1 MDRMTAALAGLLHDI
16 GKFWQRT
23 AAGRDQPLA
32 AGYESFRRLDD
43 EPHHA
48 YGKHGA
54 HATWSAAFVARH
66 VPTALREVGYA
77 VLYHHNPLDH
87 LSKIVT
93 LADRLA
99 SGERADEVDKQPRNL
114 LSVFCQIGEDDQ
126 SRPEPAYYPLRPLA
140 LDEATL
146 FPSKQSEDDAA
157 AYLQLWEQFE
167 RDAAALQTQD
177 DAEAYI
183 ESMYHLLYRYAWCV
197 PSAFYR
203 STPDISLY
211 DHSRVTAA
219 VAACLVDFDE
229 NKIDELLAHIEDDS
243 TTPVAYLVEGDISGV
258 QRFIYTIT
266 AKGAAK
272 GLRGRS
278 LYLQLLNEA
287 IARFVLREMG
297 LPITNLIYVGGGHFY
312 LLVPPSE
319 IGRLDAIQD
328 VLDRLLLKHHE
339 GALYVALGKTP
350 LFAANFQIREKK
362 GPNALLKSEAEKD
375 FSAKWHEAGQAVGAA
390 KRRRFANLPE
400 VFDPHGHGG
409 NEEAECQACHAERE
423 DVVEDA
429 EGVRK
434 CVLCVSLEDLGGA
447 LGRSQY
453 LALGQVVPADQK
465 PGGWENPLAALGM
478 KVALLDDQFERRVR
492 DWAGVERVTV
502 LGLRDFPDASLVNQ
516 VSRALRCPVAA
527 GVRYT
532 VNVTPCKGKY
542 EVATFEDMQDAS
554 HGLKRLGVLRMDV
567 DDLGYLFGQGFRHK
581 QNGKERNLATLA
593 RVASLS
599 SMMALFFEGWVGE
612 LCEQVNG
619 KHRRLIT
626 VVDEQTGERIEVET
640 DVIYTIYS
648 GGDDLFIVGAWDV
661 LPALAN
667 EIRSDL
673 RRFASAN
680 PAVHIS
686 GGITLHGGK
695 YPLYLAAE
703 DAAGALEGAK
713 DLPDKNALTFL
724 GQPLYWE
731 AWEVVNGYKNE
742 LCDLVEQRGVGRSL
756 LHVLQQMH
764 AQYRNMRDALAEQGG
779 LRARNGHDQTVW
791 GPYMWHSA
799 YLLTRLAER
808 SKGDAAQRVKEL
820 RDYLS
825 AEDFRAIER
834 VGLAARWAEA
844 LTRSEKQTKEG

>member
-16 GKFWQRT
+16 GKFWQRA

-32 AGYESFRRLDD
+32 SGYESFRRLDD

-87 LSKIVT
+87 LSKIVA

-99 SGERADEVDKQPRNL
+99 SGERADEADKQPRNL

-126 SRPEPAYYPLRPLA
+126 SRPESAYFPLRPLA
-140 LDEATL
+140 LDEATI
-146 FPSKQSEDDAA
+146 FPSGQIEDDAA
-157 AYLQLWEQFE
+157 AYSWLWEQFE
-167 RDAAALQTQD
+167 QEATALQTLD

-183 ESMYHLLYRYAWCV
+183 ESMYHLLYRYTWCV

-219 VAACLVDFDE
+219 VAACLADFDE
-229 NKIDELLAHIEDDS
+229 TKIGELLAHTRDDT
-243 TTPVAYLVEGDISGV
+243 TTPLAYLVEGDISGV

-287 IARFVLREMG
+287 IARFVLHEMG

-312 LLVPPSE
+312 LIVPPSE
-319 IGRLDAIQD
+319 IGRLDAVQHM
-328 VLDRLLLKHHE
+328 LDQLLLEHHE
-339 GALYVALGKTP
+339 GALYLALGSAE
-350 LFAANFQIREKK
+350 LCAADFQ
-362 GPNALLKSEAEKD
+362 ASA
-375 FSAKWHEAGQAVGAA
+375 FSAKWREVGQAVGQA
-390 KRRRFANLPE
+390 KRRRFADIPG
-400 VFDPHGHGG
+400 VFDARGHGG
-409 NEEAECQACHAERE
+409 NEETECQVCHAERQ
-423 DVVEDA
+423 DITEDA

-434 CVLCVSLEDLGGA
+434 CALCRSLEDLGEV

-453 LALGQVVPADQK
+453 LALGQIAPVEQK
-465 PGGWENPLAALGM
+465 PGGWEGLLAALGM
-478 KVALLDDQFERRVR
+478 KAALLDDEFEKRVR
-492 DWAGVERVTV
+492 DWADVQRATV

-532 VNVTPCKGKY
+532 VNVTPRKGQY
-542 EVATFEDMQDAS
+542 VATFEDLQEAS

-567 DDLGYLFGQGFRHK
+567 DNLGHLFSHGFRRK
-581 QNGKERNLATLA
+581 DRGTERNLATLA

-599 SMMALFFEGWVGE
+599 SMMALFFEGWVGR
-612 LCEQVNG
+612 LCEQVN
-619 KHRRLIT
+619 
-626 VVDEQTGERIEVET
+626 RIEVET
-640 DVIYTIYS
+640 DVLYTIYS

-695 YPLYLAAE
+695 YPLYLAAD

-724 GQPLYWE
+724 GQPLHWE
-731 AWEVVNGYKNE
+731 EWEVVDGYKNE
-742 LCDLVEQRGVGRSL
+742 LCDLVEQREVGRSL

-764 AQYRNMRDALAEQGG
+764 AQYRNLRDALAEQGG

-808 SKGDAAQRVKEL
+808 SKGDAAQRVKKL
-820 RDYLS
+820 RDDLS
-825 AEDFRAIER
+825 AEDFHAIET

-844 LTRSEKQTKEG
+844 LTRSEKQMKEG

>member
-16 GKFWQRT
+16 GKFWQR
-23 AAGRDQPLA
+23 AGNDPRGP
-32 AGYESFRRLDD
+32 GYESFGPED
-43 EPHHA
+43 
-48 YGKHGA
+48 YGQHGA
-54 HATWSAAFVARH
+54 HATWSAAFIEHR
-66 VPTALREVGYA
+66 VPQSLRDVGYA
-77 VLYHHNPLDH
+77 ALYHHKPQDH
-87 LSKIVT
+87 LSKIVA

-99 SGERADEVDKQPRNL
+99 SGERADEADKQPRNL

-126 SRPEPAYYPLRPLA
+126 SRPESAYFPLRPLA
-140 LDEATL
+140 LDEATI
-146 FPSKQSEDDAA
+146 FPSERIEDDAA
-157 AYLQLWEQFE
+157 AYSWLWEQFE
-167 RDAAALQTQD
+167 RDAAVLQTQD

-183 ESMYHLLYRYAWCV
+183 ESMYHLLYRYTWCV

-219 VAACLVDFDE
+219 VAACLADFDE
-229 NKIDELLAHIEDDS
+229 TKIDELLAHTRDDT
-243 TTPVAYLVEGDISGV
+243 TTPLAYLVEGDISGV
-258 QRFIYTIT
+258 QRFIYTLT
-266 AKGAAK
+266 AKGVAK

-319 IGRLDAIQD
+319 IGRLDALQN

-339 GALYVALGKTP
+339 GALYLALGCAE
-350 LFAANFQIREKK
+350 LCAADFQA
-362 GPNALLKSEAEKD
+362 NA
-375 FSAKWHEAGQAVGAA
+375 FSAKWHEVGQAVGAA
-390 KRRRFANLPE
+390 KRRRFAGIPE
-400 VFDPHGHGG
+400 VFEPRGHGG
-409 NEEAECQACHAERE
+409 NEETECQVCHAERE

-434 CVLCVSLEDLGGA
+434 CALCVSLEKLAQDLGHA
-447 LGRSQY
+447 EYLVLG
-453 LALGQVVPADQK
+453 LGQATPYQTQCGDWQ
-465 PGGWENPLAALGM
+465 AALAELG
-478 KVALLDDQFERRVR
+478 VIAALR
-492 DWAGVERVTV
+492 DEHAREKWEPEWGGVQRATV
-502 LGLRDFPDASLVNQ
+502 LGLRRFPPAGLAVQ
-516 VSRALRCPVAA
+516 VAGELGCPVAA

-532 VNVTPCKGKY
+532 VNVTPRKGQYKVATSEDMQEVARPVSRLPEDPSQY
-542 EVATFEDMQDAS
+542 KVATFEDMQEAS
-554 HGLKRLGVLRMDV
+554 HGLKRLGVLRMDL
-567 DDLGYLFGQGFRHK
+567 DDLGHLFSRGFQGK
-581 QNGKERNLATLA
+581 DKGKERNLATLA

-599 SMMALFFEGWVGE
+599 SMMALFFEGWVGH
-612 LCEQVNG
+612 LCQRIN
-619 KHRRLIT
+619 
-626 VVDEQTGERIEVET
+626 DEAEIGLV
-640 DVIYTIYS
+640 YTIYS

-695 YPLYLAAE
+695 YPLYLAAD

-713 DLPDKNALTFL
+713 DLPGKDALTFL
-724 GQPLYWE
+724 DQSLKWDE
-731 AWEVVNGYKNE
+731 WDEVLAFQRE
-742 LCDLVEQRGVGRSL
+742 LVALVEDSAVGRSL
-756 LHVLQQMH
+756 LHVLQQMNI
-764 AQYRNMRDALAEQGG
+764 QYRDMRDELIRQGKT
-779 LRARNGHDQTVW
+779 RARNGKEQTVW

-844 LTRSEKQTKEG
+844 LSRSEKQTKEVSD

>member
-16 GKFWQRT
+16 GKFWQR
-23 AAGRDQPLA
+23 AGTDPRGP
-32 AGYESFRRLDD
+32 GYESFGPED
-43 EPHHA
+43 
-48 YGKHGA
+48 YGQHGA
-54 HATWSAAFVARH
+54 HATWSAAFIERH
-66 VPTALREVGYA
+66 VPPSLRDVGYA
-77 VLYHHNPLDH
+77 ALYHHKPQDH
-87 LSKIVT
+87 LSKIVA

-99 SGERADEVDKQPRNL
+99 SGERADETDKQPRNL
-114 LSVFCQIGEDDQ
+114 LSVFCQIGEDDR
-126 SRPEPAYYPLRPLA
+126 SRPDSAYFPLRSLA
-140 LDEATL
+140 LDAATI
-146 FPSKQSEDDAA
+146 FPSEQIEDDAA
-157 AYLQLWEQFE
+157 AYSGLWEQFE

-177 DAEAYI
+177 DAESYL

-197 PSAFYR
+197 PAAFYR

-229 NKIDELLAHIEDDS
+229 TTLDELLAHPKDD
-243 TTPVAYLVEGDISGV
+243 TATPLAYLVKGDISGV

-312 LLVPPSE
+312 LIVPPSE
-319 IGRLDAIQD
+319 MARLDD
-328 VLDRLLLKHHE
+328 VQGTLGRLLLEHHE
-339 GALYVALGKTP
+339 GALYLALGSAR
-350 LFAANFQIREKK
+350 LCAADFQA
-362 GPNALLKSEAEKD
+362 NA
-375 FSAKWHEAGQAVGAA
+375 FSAKWREAGQTVGQA
-390 KRRRFANLPE
+390 KRRRFADIPG
-400 VFDPHGHGG
+400 VFDPRGHGG
-409 NEEAECQACHAERE
+409 NEEMECQVCHAERE
-423 DVVEDA
+423 DIEQDE

-434 CVLCVSLEDLGGA
+434 CALCRSLEDLGGA

-453 LALGQVVPADQK
+453 LALGQVEPAGQK
-465 PGGWENPLAALGM
+465 PGGWESLLAGLGM
-478 KVALLDDQFERRVR
+478 KAALLDDQFEGRMR
-492 DWAGVERVTV
+492 DWAGVGRATV
-502 LGLRDFPDASLVNQ
+502 LGLRDFPAAQLVNQ
-516 VSRALRCPVAA
+516 VARALGCPVAA

-532 VNVTPCKGKY
+532 VKVTPRRGKY
-542 EVATFEDMQDAS
+542 EVATFEDMQEAS
-554 HGLKRLGVLRMDV
+554 RGLKRLGVLRMDV
-567 DDLGYLFGQGFRHK
+567 DDLGHLFSHGFRGK
-581 QNGKERNLATLA
+581 DRGKERNLATLA

-612 LCEQVNG
+612 LCARVNRENG
-619 KHRRLIT
+619 DRG
-626 VVDEQTGERIEVET
+626 VDVL
-640 DVIYTIYS
+640 YTIYS

-661 LPALAN
+661 LPGLAN

-673 RRFASAN
+673 ERFASGN
-680 PAVHIS
+680 SAVHVS

-703 DAAGALEGAK
+703 DAAGALGRAK
-713 DLPDKNALTFL
+713 DLPGKNALTFL
-724 GQPLYWE
+724 DQPLKWDE
-731 AWEVVNGYKNE
+731 WADVLNIQDE
-742 LCDLVEQRGVGRSL
+742 LVSLVGGSAVGRSL
-756 LHVLQQMH
+756 LHVLQQMSL
-764 AQYRNMRDALAEQGG
+764 QYRDMRDELIRQGKT
-779 LRARNGHDQTVW
+779 RARNGKEQTVW

-808 SKGDAAQRVKEL
+808 SKGDAARRVREL

-825 AEDFRAIER
+825 AEDFRAIET

-844 LTRSEKQTKEG
+844 LTRPEKQTKEVND